1 MKLLYICTV
10 AVHVLQ
16 IWMWHAPV
24 VNVQIPKQFSLAFI
38 AFLFSLSI
46 SWVGP
51 NLVQWVQ
58 SILRS
63 SNAVAE
69 QRAEDNAEIRFA
81 LPSCISCE
89 LQLYFFCSCF
99 AFHEYFLCE
108 SNVQSTLKGSSALA
122 GDNDE
127 IRFAFLM
134 YYLCI
139 SFVFLLPLSC
149 TLCTFPVWGSSALAG
164 AGAGDNI
171 EITLSII
178 PTCHQPL
185 KNWGQPGPIWQH
197 TCPSSK
203 QWATSENNNQQIK
216 LAHSVGPTGQCTPHI
231 ENSTCIHFER
241 QLAKTNRAQEDHNQ
255 IINR

>member
-164 AGAGDNI
+164 AG
-171 EITLSII
+171 S
-178 PTCHQPL
+178 
-185 KNWGQPGPIWQH
+185 W
-197 TCPSSK
+197 
-203 QWATSENNNQQIK
+203 
-216 LAHSVGPTGQCTPHI
+216 
-231 ENSTCIHFER
+231 R
-241 QLAKTNRAQEDHNQ
+241 
-255 IINR
+255 